1 MAANVEPQNNANSDQ
16 TLSTQEFDQLYFQGD
31 RNLRQGNFT
40 EAIEVFE
47 QLFHA
52 VTEEHKQYFNLQRS
66 LAKAYQGNQQ
76 TEQAILLCQ
85 QMVASNITS
94 TCVWGQNFLTTLAP
108 EIHQDI
114 LLAQSNQQTE
124 AAADGDNKNFSP
136 RLKPKSL
143 SEFKQYCQDNLLE
156 QLKELEINRKRTLWT
171 IFISGI
177 VCLIVTWCFC
187 QIILNYLRVDNSTI
201 FYLACLTFPL
211 SVWVVFCRGCIQV
224 YGLGFKRNIIE
235 QIIGFIGDEQLNY
248 ASHLFLEDK
257 RQAILAFTRSQIFR
271 DELEEPDSLEQ
282 EDCVYGT
289 IGKTDIFFSEMFVK
303 NTQGSHLNEFEME
316 DSTGKSLIFH
326 GLFFEAKF
334 AKNFLS
340 RTFIMPNN
348 FKTKV
353 GLFNNWQGE
362 SIKLEDPD
370 FASMFRVYGDSQV
383 ESRYLLSTSLMSRLV
398 EFNKKAK
405 RRVYL
410 SFIDGFLYIAIPYRH
425 RLFEPKLLQ
434 SMVSFQPLKEYFQ
447 DLELMIGIVEDLNL
461 NRRIWGQ

>member
-1 MAANVEPQNNANSDQ
+1 MAANAESQDNINSNQ
-16 TLSTQEFDQLYFQGD
+16 TISAQEFDQLYFQGD

-76 TEQAILLCQ
+76 TEQAVLLCQ
-85 QMVASNITS
+85 QMVASNIAS
-94 TCVWGQNFLTTLAP
+94 TCLWGQNFLATLAP

-114 LLAQSNQQTE
+114 LLAQSNQQTK
-124 AAADGDNKNFSP
+124 ADNKNFSP
-136 RLKPKSL
+136 SLKPKSL

-156 QLKELEINRKRTLWT
+156 QLKKLETNRKRTLWT

-187 QIILNYLRVDNSTI
+187 QIILNYFRVDNSTT
-201 FYLACLTFPL
+201 FYLACLACPL
-211 SVWVVFCRGCIQV
+211 SIWVVFCRSCIQV
-224 YGLGFKRNIIE
+224 YGLGFKRNVIEKIIS
-235 QIIGFIGDEQLNY
+235 FIGDEQLNY

-289 IGKTDIFFSEMFVK
+289 IGKTEIFFSEMFVEK
-303 NTQGSHLNEFEME
+303 TKGSHLNEFEME
-316 DSTGKSLIFH
+316 DRAGKSLIFH

-340 RTFIMPNN
+340 RTFIVPNN
-348 FKTKV
+348 FQTKV
-353 GLFNNWQGE
+353 GLSNNWQGE
-362 SIKLEDPD
+362 SIELEDPD
-370 FASMFRVYGDSQV
+370 FARMFRVYGDSQV
-383 ESRYLLSTSLMSRLV
+383 ESRYILSTSLMGRLV
-398 EFNKKAK
+398 DFKRKAK
-405 RRVYL
+405 RKVYL
-410 SFIDGFLYIAIPYRH
+410 SFVDGFLYIAIPYRH
-425 RLFEPKLLQ
+425 HLFEPKLFQ

-447 DLELMIGIVEDLNL
+447 DLQLMIGIVEDLNL
-461 NRRIWGQ
+461 NRRIWG